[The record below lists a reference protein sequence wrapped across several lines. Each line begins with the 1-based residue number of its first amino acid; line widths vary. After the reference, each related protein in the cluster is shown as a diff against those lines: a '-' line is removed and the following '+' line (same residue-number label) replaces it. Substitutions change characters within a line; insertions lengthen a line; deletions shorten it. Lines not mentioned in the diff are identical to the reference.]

1 MQPVKRKFADVRR
14 DYRLQDQ
21 FMFRY
26 SHNAYANPRYDF
38 AAFCIFPSTFH
49 WQYLMEIREI
59 NVSTICKASLFPIW
73 LISCLNICLECIYT
87 YF

>member
-38 AAFCIFPSTFH
+38 AGFGIFPSTFH
-49 WQYLMEIREI
+49 WQYLMEIR
-59 NVSTICKASLFPIW
+59 
-73 LISCLNICLECIYT
+73 
-87 YF
+87 